1 MAASDRT
8 RVAIIGAK
16 GRMGQALMRLA
27 RQDPH
32 LELVAGLDRG
42 DDQAQVI
49 KNCDVLVDFSHHT
62 VAPALGEA
70 AARQGKA
77 LVIGTTGHSPEEKNA
92 IESAAEKIPIVFAP
106 NFSIGVNLLFHLTR
120 LAAAALDDNYDR
132 EIVEMHHRHKLDAPS
147 GTARRLADILL
158 ETTAGSR
165 VRHGREGEVGARLSR
180 EIGLHALRG
189 GDVVGDHTVIF
200 AADGERLE
208 LTHRASSRDTFAVGA
223 LRAAQWAHRQPP
235 GLYTMQ
241 DVLGLK

>member
-32 LELVAGLDRG
+32 LELMAGLDRG
-42 DDQAQVI
+42 DDPAQVI

-92 IESAAEKIPIVFAP
+92 IS
-106 NFSIGVNLLFHLTR
+106 
-120 LAAAALDDNYDR
+120 
-132 EIVEMHHRHKLDAPS
+132 
-147 GTARRLADILL
+147 
-158 ETTAGSR
+158 
-165 VRHGREGEVGARLSR
+165 GRENPYCLRAEFFHRGQPAFPSHPPG
-180 EIGLHALRG
+180 RG
-189 GDVVGDHTVIF
+189 GVG
-200 AADGERLE
+200 
-208 LTHRASSRDTFAVGA
+208 
-223 LRAAQWAHRQPP
+223 
-235 GLYTMQ
+235 
-241 DVLGLK
+241 